1 MSETPAAT
9 APVGVR
15 RVILTP
21 AGEASPFRVER
32 LCWADPGPF
41 ALHLGDRVVVQDGA
55 DTWAGEVVI
64 PASRVLEWSDDAARP
79 FVVRHASDAECPD
92 PPPAAG
98 RRLLDSL
105 GLPPELLMP
114 TEPR

>member
-1 MSETPAAT
+1 VSETPAAT

-15 RVILTP
+15 RVILTA

-32 LCWADPGPF
+32 LCWADPGPI
-41 ALHLGDRVVVQDGA
+41 ALQMGDRVVVQDGV
-55 DTWAGEVVI
+55 DVWAGEVVI
-64 PASRVLEWSDDAARP
+64 PASQVLEWPDDAGRP
-79 FVVRHASDAECPD
+79 TVVRRATDAEWPD

-105 GLPPELLMP
+105 GLPPELLRP
-114 TEPR
+114 TERR

>member
-9 APVGVR
+9 APAGVR

-21 AGEASPFRVER
+21 AGEASPFRIER

-41 ALHLGDRVVVQDGA
+41 ALRAGDRVVVQDGA
-55 DTWAGEVVI
+55 DAWAGEVVI
-64 PASRVLEWSDDAARP
+64 PASQVLEWSDDAGRP
-79 FVVRHASDAECPD
+79 VVVRRATDAEWPD
-92 PPPAAG
+92 PPPGAG

-114 TEPR
+114 TDPR